1 MHILRQYLGL
11 IRVNPFSTYSPIVC
25 IVCKSK
31 LCMIENLVV
40 SGRVYPY
47 CVYKGML
54 RTKSKAIKRKYG
66 LAYRQGTMAIDTAEI
81 KR

>member
-1 MHILRQYLGL
+1 
-11 IRVNPFSTYSPIVC
+11 
-25 IVCKSK
+25 
-31 LCMIENLVV
+31 MIENLVV

-47 CVYKGML
+47 GVYKGML
-54 RTKSKAIKRKYG
+54 RTRSKAIKRKYG